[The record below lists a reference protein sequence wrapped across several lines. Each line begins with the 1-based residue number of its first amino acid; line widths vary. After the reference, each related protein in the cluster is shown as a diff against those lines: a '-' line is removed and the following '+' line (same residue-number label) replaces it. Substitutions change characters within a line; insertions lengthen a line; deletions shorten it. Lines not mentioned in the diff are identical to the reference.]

1 MQSYPDLRIIERSR
15 SEATNHC
22 CSDHLALPAERPDWN
37 HQKSEANGLG
47 SIPGRLSASPNWLAL
62 IDCSPMIPPREGFV
76 LVARRSTTTHHV
88 VRRGSQFLA
97 QLLMCLVTSTARCTS
112 VARLPWRTP
121 TASRCTQSQRRVP
134 HRTNLLSRIEIG
146 EAFLL
151 ADYWYLAYL
160 HRACHAMGLR
170 HFDSVRR
177 QRIVPF

>member
-22 CSDHLALPAERPDWN
+22 CPSLLALPAVRSDWD
-37 HQKSEANGLG
+37 HPKSEANGLG

-62 IDCSPMIPPREGFV
+62 TDCSPTIPAREGCV

-121 TASRCTQSQRRVP
+121 NGLTVQPVTASRPTPSNPDLSNRDRR
-134 HRTNLLSRIEIG
+134 G
-146 EAFLL
+146 F
-151 ADYWYLAYL
+151 
-160 HRACHAMGLR
+160 
-170 HFDSVRR
+170 
-177 QRIVPF
+177 PFG